1 MTTNTTRNHSL
12 RELAYRESDG
22 IEITLF
28 WNDRD
33 DDTLLVSVADGKT
46 GEYFEVEAPRDQAL
60 DVFYHPY
67 SHAAH
72 RGVLYAETLLAA

>member
-1 MTTNTTRNHSL
+1 LTVAVL
-12 RELAYRESDG
+12 DG
-22 IEITLF
+22 
-28 WNDRD
+28 R
-33 DDTLLVSVADGKT
+33 T
-46 GEYFEVEAPRDQAL
+46 GEFFELEAPHDQAL